1 MPELPRHYSTWLG
14 ASALLRELRQSGA
27 LLGVKDGQLSLS
39 APKGAISEAQR
50 VALADL
56 KLQILALL
64 QLEQRPPLQANKGLA
79 EIQTHGP
86 LTASQTRMWF
96 LQKLYPDSD
105 LLNLSGACQIT
116 GPLDLNRL
124 QTALQTLGQRQSAL
138 RTVFP
143 EKAGKGYQQ
152 ILPQSALQLQIMPQ
166 NNSTTAETEAQT
178 ELKSWCA
185 QPFNLSQGP
194 LMRMAWW
201 PLAEQ
206 RGILAWSLHH
216 LISDGWS
223 TGVLLREL
231 LAAYHGIE
239 LPMPV
244 ITGLDLAQQ
253 TLDEVPWLEPALAF
267 YRQALAGFSTGLDL
281 PGETCPRESGPAE
294 VELALPESL
303 WEQILAFGKA
313 TALTPFQICLTAW
326 TVLLSQYGLQER
338 MIIGTPVSGRSDAR
352 LENLIGC
359 LINTL
364 LLPLEVQP
372 ELGFAENCGL
382 HAQQFQVHL
391 LWQDLPFEKVV
402 AALPKSE
409 SPLPELYFVFQNS
422 PLEVPPLNFELQWQ
436 DLPQQPPPFPLTL
449 TLEPGRLRVR
459 LSSSLN
465 QLGPDLLRQM
475 LGDYLGLFSRLL
487 AQPAQPLSEMRHVPP
502 EAQAPGLSTGTPL
515 SDIPI
520 ENLIHQFVE
529 RQAAQAPERPALLW
543 QGQAVSYGELNRRA
557 NLLARVLRRKGLEPG
572 MRAAVWL
579 EVGPEALVCLLA
591 ILKTGALY
599 LPIDQDQPP
608 LRAAKIL
615 NFARPHYLLAEATLQ
630 KTLPESPR
638 QQEWNW
644 LDPQDLLQA
653 SAETG
658 DDTNLDLPISSS
670 DLAYM
675 IFTSGSTGEPNGVE
689 ITHGQVA
696 RLFPAVAREVDLRP
710 DDTWVL
716 FHSLAFDYSV
726 WEIWGAFYAG
736 AQLLLIPRAL
746 ARDSSQ
752 FWQTLI
758 ETPVTGL
765 NLTPSALRALQGSL
779 QQKPQ
784 VLPPLRWLILS
795 GEKLELGTL
804 KPWFDCF
811 GDQVAVYNSYGITET
826 TVFVTFERISPEQV
840 EAEGQQ
846 SPLGHPLQDLGLV
859 LLGKDQWP
867 VPVGVAGE
875 ITITGAG
882 LAKGY
887 FDNPKLT
894 DLRFSEHP
902 RLGRVYHSGDFAR
915 HDLDGRVHYLS
926 RRDAQLKIRGFR
938 LEAAEIEAALST
950 LPAVKDARVALRE
963 LRAGLPVLIAY
974 LIADNADNQAPKP
987 TVSNLREALQAI
999 LPPAWIPDH
1008 FVWVAALPLT
1018 LNGKLDLKALPL
1030 PQVETR
1036 SASLNQI
1043 EKRLYLLL
1051 QELNGGLPLDPDQN
1065 FMDQGLH
1072 SLLLVEA
1079 QYRIDAEFGQP
1090 LALMDLFAAP
1100 TLRQLAQR
1108 LQAAETKTEIEAEIT
1123 GSTTPLAIPTQFAAD
1138 APIAVIGMVGRFPG
1152 AESVEALW
1160 ELLWRGETGLK
1171 HFSREELIAKGVSER
1186 DIDHPHYVPI
1196 TGVLP
1201 DIAAFDR
1208 KLFQLSAAEARL
1220 LDPQQRLM
1228 LETAWQALEQAGY
1241 GDCSEP
1247 RPFGVFAGAG
1257 ISRYMLM
1264 HLGLNNLGTKQAE
1277 AVNPM
1282 QALLANDK
1290 DYLATRVAY
1299 HLNLTG
1305 PALAV
1310 QTACSTSLVAVH
1322 LACESLRRGECELAL
1337 AGGVTLD
1344 PDPQGYLHLP
1354 GGIYSADGAC
1364 RPFEAEATGI
1374 VGGSGVALVVLKPL
1388 ARAQADGDVILGQ
1401 ILSSAINNDGK
1412 QKVGFTAPGI
1422 TGQVAV
1428 LRTALTR
1435 AGIRPAQIR
1444 YLEAHG
1450 TGTALGDN
1458 VEIQALTQ
1466 AWSENHG
1473 QATPHAA
1480 IGSLKANLGHLDAA
1494 AGVAG
1499 LIKALLVLL
1508 HKKIP
1513 PQPGFSQPSPRINW
1527 QRAPVYPAC
1536 QAEDLSQTAGPL
1548 CAAVSSFGIG
1558 GTNAHAI
1565 LAGPP
1570 DSQAAERISELAN
1583 TEHLPQ
1589 SELILLSARSEMG
1602 LLQLQNALYD
1612 WQQAQSTP
1620 VNLSDLAYSLALGR
1634 QSFPWR
1640 LAFTAQNSTDL
1651 SEKLCQSMRNEPF
1664 QGLAKGPASSF
1675 PPPLLWLLPGLGSQV
1690 QGMAGHLTK
1699 IPAFAESIEASL
1711 ALIQSR
1717 PDRTVRAAGFDLAD
1731 RLQMALFGS
1740 ASGGL
1745 SAAELADPRVMQP
1758 LIFLLSYA
1766 LGQTWLALGLQPAL
1780 LLGHSFGEYAAL
1792 CLGGH
1797 LALPEMLDLV
1807 CRRGELFAGLSGF
1820 TWAVQGTSERV
1831 KPILPEGVC
1840 IAAVNAAEQITIA
1853 GPLAAREA
1861 LREALR
1867 LAGLRWIELP
1877 IPHAVHHPL
1886 LEPILDELSQLCAS
1900 QPWQKGTWQVFSALR
1915 SQILSVEELSDPDY
1929 WRAQTRE
1936 PVPFA
1941 RSINKLLATDF
1952 QESFL
1957 PLETGPGRALSAL
1970 LRGSGGHTP
1979 LWGLGSEASESLPTF
1994 LNCLGRL
2001 WQMGFRLERRALFV
2015 QPYTKRSL
2023 PGTPFERESYWFSP
2037 AHPEATEPLPVRQD
2051 FSDWFYSLEWQRR
2064 KVPIAFSEIS
2074 PRESNES
2081 ENLLWLNAGQKPK
2094 VGAEKYDRAVF
2105 DCRDWDKD
2113 LPPESLLK
2121 WALTSLAKLLQLGV
2135 RQLCFLMPPVQV
2147 VTGSE
2152 QNLSPDLA
2160 LLLGLARVLP
2170 SERPALRCLWLES
2183 DGSLPLTDELIK
2195 VLLNDL
2201 PAELALRNRWLW
2213 EPQLVPHILPQP
2225 VNGPVSPAP
2234 LPVGTYLISG
2244 GSGEIGGQLAQAL
2257 PAGSRLFFL
2266 GREAPVDL
2274 ATRFG
2279 AAAQVHWIAG
2289 DMADR
2294 QSWDQALAAIQAQTG
2309 ELTGV
2314 IHAAGSPDQHWL
2326 LESLAEVEASPV
2338 GQQNWLRDWP
2348 VFAKWL
2354 GAKHLLQALQTT
2366 EMTPHVILF
2375 CSALS
2380 SLSGQPGQWAYTAA
2394 NAALNAL
2401 AGAAWQA
2408 GLPVQSIAWG
2418 AWKEGGMATQA
2429 VASLPPRIREM
2440 QTALLNQGI
2449 DRESGKASLAWIY
2462 SFKHPNLAVSPLKPA
2477 DLMRLSRQYL
2487 SKATSHVQS
2496 SRTGQSPP
2504 LQTRKIPTESLP
2516 QGPLETEISRIWGEA
2531 LGLASLGREESW
2543 QQLGGDSLLAL
2554 QVREHLA
2561 ESLQKAVSPA
2571 LLFQGSTVA
2580 SLAEALQNE
2589 RVPSLLVPLRR
2600 EGQGQALFCVHAISG
2615 TVFPFQTLARHLSGP
2630 FFALQSQGLT
2640 GLHPHLSLEAMAAA
2654 YLDSVDQAQPEGPL
2668 LLSGWSFG
2676 ALVAFEMARQALA
2689 RGRTVSHLLLIDLPL
2704 PPAGRVHAES
2714 LVRLRFDLEM
2724 QKLGLAE
2731 EFNHASADARKY
2743 ASSKQTRELLYTVF
2757 EANLHAAK
2765 TFKPTALN
2773 LPATLV
2779 MAEAGLAHSD
2789 PRPDKGWGDYLAP
2802 LTLLTVPG
2810 DHYTMLEGPGALDLA
2825 RLCAS
2830 LQNPLKG
2837 SETEL

>member
-1 MPELPRHYSTWLG
+1 MPELPRHYSVWLE

-27 LLGVKDGQLSLS
+27 LLGIKDGQLSLS
-39 APKGAISEAQR
+39 APKGAISESQR

-56 KLQILALL
+56 KPQILALL
-64 QLEQRPPLQANKGLA
+64 QLEQLPPLQANKGLA
-79 EIQTHGP
+79 EIPAQGP
-86 LTASQTRMWF
+86 LTSSQSRMWF
-96 LQKLYPDSD
+96 LQKLHPDSD

-116 GPLDLNRL
+116 GPLDFKRL
-124 QTALQTLGQRQSAL
+124 QSALQTLGQRQSAL

-143 EKAGKGYQQ
+143 EKAGKAYQQ
-152 ILPQSALQLQIMPQ
+152 ILPQSALVLEIMPQ
-166 NNSTTAETEAQT
+166 NNSTSSETEAQT

-201 PLAEQ
+201 PLSEQ

-253 TLDEVPWLEPALAF
+253 ALHEVPWLEPALAF

-294 VELALPESL
+294 VELDLPETL
-303 WEQILAFGKA
+303 WDQILAFGKA
-313 TALTPFQICLTAW
+313 TSLTPFQICLTAW

-338 MIIGTPVSGRSDAR
+338 MIMGTPVSGRSDAR

-372 ELGFAENCGL
+372 ELSFAQNCGR

-487 AQPAQPLSEMRHVPP
+487 AQPAQPLSKMRLLPP
-502 EAQAPGLSTGTPL
+502 EAQTPGLSVGTPL

-520 ENLIHQFVE
+520 EDLIHQFVE
-529 RQAAQAPERPALLW
+529 RQAAQDPERPALLW
-543 QGQAVSYGELNRRA
+543 QGRAMSYGELNRRA
-557 NLLARVLRRKGLEPG
+557 NLLARGLRRKGLEPG

-615 NFARPHYLLAEATLQ
+615 NFAQPHFLLAEAALQ
-630 KTLPESPR
+630 KTLPESPQ

-644 LDPQDLLQA
+644 QDPQALLQA
-653 SAETG
+653 LAET
-658 DDTNLDLPISSS
+658 DDETNLDLPISSN

-696 RLFPAVAREVDLRP
+696 RLFPAVAREVELRP

-779 QQKPQ
+779 QGALQQKSQ

-795 GEKLELGTL
+795 GEKLDLGSL
-804 KPWFDCF
+804 KPWFACF

-840 EAEGQQ
+840 QAVGKQ
-846 SPLGHPLQDLGLV
+846 SPLGHPLQDLGLA
-859 LLGKDQWP
+859 LLDKNQGP

-875 ITITGAG
+875 ITVTGAG

-887 FDNPKLT
+887 FDNPTLT
-894 DLRFSEHP
+894 EQRFSDHP
-902 RLGRVYHSGDFAR
+902 RLGRVYRSGDFAR
-915 HDLDGRVHYLS
+915 QDVDGRIHYLA
-926 RRDAQLKIRGFR
+926 RRDTQLKIRGFR
-938 LEAAEIEAALST
+938 LEAAEIEVTLSE

-963 LRAGLPVLIAY
+963 LREGLSVLIAY
-974 LIADNADNQAPKP
+974 LIAENEVPKP
-987 TVSNLREALQAI
+987 AVSNLRQSLQAI

-1008 FVWVAALPLT
+1008 FVWVPALPLT

-1036 SASLNQI
+1036 AASLNQI

-1079 QYRIDAEFGQP
+1079 QYRIEAEFGQP

-1108 LQAAETKTEIEAEIT
+1108 LQVPETKTEIEAETT
-1123 GSTTPLAIPTQFAAD
+1123 GSTTPPTIPTQLAAD
-1138 APIAVIGMVGRFPG
+1138 TPIAVIGMAGRFPG
-1152 AESVEALW
+1152 ADSVEALW
-1160 ELLWRGETGLK
+1160 DLLCRGETGLK

-1186 DIDHPHYVPI
+1186 LMDHPHYVPI

-1257 ISRYMLM
+1257 ISRYLLM
-1264 HLGLNNLGTKQAE
+1264 HLGQNNLGQNLTE

-1344 PDPQGYLHLP
+1344 PDPQGYLYQP
-1354 GGIYSADGAC
+1354 GGIYSVDGAC

-1388 ARAQADGDVILGQ
+1388 AQAQADGDVILGQ

-1412 QKVGFTAPGI
+1412 QKLGFTAPGI
-1422 TGQVAV
+1422 AGQVAV
-1428 LRTALTR
+1428 LRTALAR

-1466 AWSENHG
+1466 AWSENYG
-1473 QATPHAA
+1473 QTVPHAA

-1513 PQPGFSQPSPRINW
+1513 PQPGFRQPSPRIHW
-1527 QRAPVYPAC
+1527 QRAPVYPAS
-1536 QAEDLSQTAGPL
+1536 QAEDVSQTANLL

-1570 DSQAAERISELAN
+1570 DSPKPAPFGETAN
-1583 TEHLPQ
+1583 TDLLPQ
-1589 SELILLSARSEMG
+1589 SELILLSARSE
-1602 LLQLQNALYD
+1602 LALVQLQNALYD
-1612 WQQAQSTP
+1612 WQQAQSAP
-1620 VNLSDLAYSLALGR
+1620 VNLSDLASNLALGR

-1640 LAFTAQNSTDL
+1640 LAFTAHDSADL
-1651 SEKLCQSMRNEPF
+1651 SEKLCQSSSDAPL
-1664 QGLAKGPASSF
+1664 QGIAKGQASALQ
-1675 PPPLLWLLPGLGSQV
+1675 PPLLWLLPGLGSQV
-1690 QGMAGHLTK
+1690 QGVAKNLST
-1699 IPAFAESIEASL
+1699 ISVFAKSIEASL
-1711 ALIQSR
+1711 ALIQGQ
-1717 PDRTVRAAGFDLAD
+1717 PDRALRSGGFDLAG
-1731 RLQMALFGS
+1731 RLQIALFG
-1740 ASGGL
+1740 ADSGGL
-1745 SAAELADPRVMQP
+1745 SAAELADPRLMQP

-1807 CRRGELFAGLSGF
+1807 CRRGELFAELSGF
-1820 TWAVQGTSERV
+1820 TWAVQGPCERV
-1831 KPILPEGVC
+1831 KSILPEGIC
-1840 IAAVNAAEQITIA
+1840 IAAINADEQVTVA
-1853 GPLAAREA
+1853 GPLAAREP

-1900 QPWQKGTWQVFSALR
+1900 QPWQKGPRQVFSALR
-1915 SQILSVEELSDPDY
+1915 CQVLSVDDLRDPAY
-1929 WRAQTRE
+1929 WRAQTLE

-1941 RSINKLLATDF
+1941 RSLEKLLDMGQ
-1952 QESFL
+1952 QEPYL
-1957 PLETGPGRALSAL
+1957 TLETGPGRALSAF
-1970 LRGSGGHTP
+1970 LRGKGRHLP
-1979 LWGLGSEASESLPTF
+1979 LWGLGSEASESRSTF

-2001 WQMGFRLERRALFV
+2001 WQMGFRLERKTLFEQCYAKLV
-2015 QPYTKRSL
+2015 L
-2023 PGTPFERESYWFSP
+2023 PGTPFERENYWFNPSFS
-2037 AHPEATEPLPVRQD
+2037 AGIEALPVRQN

-2064 KVPIAFSEIS
+2064 KLPVAVSDFHAN
-2074 PRESNES
+2074 ESTKS
-2081 ENLLWLNAGQKPK
+2081 ENLLWLIAGQQLK
-2094 VGAEKYDRAVF
+2094 VGAEKYDRAVI
-2105 DCRDWDKD
+2105 DCRDWGKEVLADG
-2113 LPPESLLK
+2113 LLK
-2121 WALTSLAKLLQLGV
+2121 WALTYLAELLQLGV
-2135 RQLCFLMPPVQV
+2135 KQLCFLMPPVQV
-2147 VTGSE
+2147 VTGAE

-2160 LLLGLARVLP
+2160 LLLGLVRVLP
-2170 SERPALRCLWLES
+2170 SENPTLHCLWLES
-2183 DGSLPLTDELIK
+2183 DGSLPLSDELLK
-2195 VLLNDL
+2195 ALLNDV

-2213 EPQLVPHILPQP
+2213 EPQLVQQILPQA

-2257 PAGSRLFFL
+2257 PAGSSLFFL
-2266 GREAPVDL
+2266 GREAPVEL
-2274 ATRFG
+2274 AARFG

-2326 LESLAEVEASPV
+2326 LESLAELETSPV
-2338 GQQNWLRDWP
+2338 GPQSWLRDWP

-2354 GAKHLLQALQTT
+2354 GAKHLLAALETT
-2366 EMTPHVILF
+2366 ELTPHLVLF

-2429 VASLPPRIREM
+2429 VASLPPRLREM
-2440 QTALLNQGI
+2440 QTALLTQGI
-2449 DRESGKASLAWIY
+2449 DRERGQASLAWLY
-2462 SFKHPNLAVSPLKPA
+2462 RLKHPNLAVSPLKPA
-2477 DLMRLSRQYL
+2477 DLLGLSRQYL
-2487 SKATSHVQS
+2487 SKAK
-2496 SRTGQSPP
+2496 PL
-2504 LQTRKIPTESLP
+2504 LQTREIPIENLP
-2516 QGPLETEISRIWGEA
+2516 QGPLETEIAKIWGEA
-2531 LGLASLGREESW
+2531 LGLATLGREESW
-2543 QQLGGDSLLAL
+2543 MQLGGDSLLAL
-2554 QVREHLA
+2554 QVRERLS
-2561 ESLQKAVSPA
+2561 ESLQRAVSPA

-2589 RVPSLLVPLRR
+2589 RVPSLLVPLRS
-2600 EGQGQALFCVHAISG
+2600 EGTGQALFCVHAISG
-2615 TVFPFQTLARHLSGP
+2615 TVFPFQTLARHLTFP

-2640 GLHPHLSLEAMAAA
+2640 GQSPHLSLEAMAAA
-2654 YLDSVDQAQPEGPL
+2654 YLDAVVLAQPEGPL

-2689 RGRTVSHLLLIDLPL
+2689 LGRTVSHLVLIDLPL
-2704 PPAGRVHAES
+2704 PPPGRVLAES
-2714 LVRLRFDLEM
+2714 QVRMRFDLEM
-2724 QKLGLAE
+2724 QKLGLSE
-2731 EFNHASADARKY
+2731 EISHASADASKS
-2743 ASSKQTRELLYTVF
+2743 ASVQKQRNESRKQTNELLYTVF

-2779 MAEAGLAHSD
+2779 IAEAGLAQAD

-2802 LTLLTVPG
+2802 LTLLRVPG

-2825 RLCAS
+2825 HFCER

-2837 SETEL
+2837 SEPV